1 MPPATAPRIFRPHR
15 HTAVLPMD
23 GSERRCQRLQETFR
37 RTASCRRA
45 DHGKSCRHFALVSR
59 GHRSDRTPPRESP
72 RHFAARMDESVIVG
86 YYTSAEVHPRSP
98 ARLLLSKERK
108 KPMARNDGIDRTFA
122 RNQDLPTLDDVAKVQ
137 EHNEREKDSYSN
149 QDIDTTQTHRNVH
162 FKKPTDSYAA
172 MFDQMIADGVIS
184 TRGLKADAVKYGE
197 LLFDVNS
204 AYFHNHGGY
213 EYAKQFYADAY
224 KAAVEIVGGEQYILS
239 AVMHADE
246 RNRAMSEALG
256 EDVYHYH
263 LHVVYIPVVEK
274 QILWSKRCKDE
285 FLRGTVKETITQV
298 SRSKKWESKPVLNED
313 GNPMLNA
320 KGKKILKSS
329 YSVLQDDFFNFM
341 RAAGYTDVER
351 GERGSTEEHLT
362 VTQFKLQAE
371 QHRLETV
378 TGQVEQAEQSLA
390 DAKAATEKQKK
401 KLEALQK
408 ETKAA
413 KTIALTVQ
421 DIEEMGKKN
430 ALTGNVSLTPDQCDT
445 LKRYAVNGII
455 ANADNKRL
463 KEKLASAEKTISIW
477 KQRYEAVN
485 EKYMELKQKAQP
497 FLDAIEIASERV
509 WAFVHAILARGKETQ
524 EHKHP
529 MNKTVEEINKMIME
543 DAPMEEINDA
553 IGYIDIYSCFDPI
566 FEPPIDFLEE
576 CRKHWETAQS
586 SFRKTIE
593 RKIGNTW
600 YVIETECDG
609 NEPLADKVK
618 RLIFSDKG
626 GIC

>member
-1 MPPATAPRIFRPHR
+1 MPPATAPRISRPHR
-15 HTAVLPMD
+15 RTAVLPMD

-122 RNQDLPTLDDVAKVQ
+122 RNQDLPTLDDVTKVQ

-285 FLRGTVKETITQV
+285 SLRGTVKETITQV
-298 SRSKKWESKPVLNED
+298 SRSKKWESKPVLDEN

-362 VTQFKLQAE
+362 VTQFKVQAE
-371 QHRLETV
+371 QQRLEAV
-378 TGQVEQAEQSLA
+378 TGQVAQAEQSLA

-401 KLEALQK
+401 KLEALKK
-408 ETKAA
+408 ETQAA
-413 KTIALTVQ
+413 KSVAMTAHE
-421 DIEEMGKKN
+421 IESMGKKN
-430 ALTGNVSLTPDQCDT
+430 PITGNVTMTADECRT
-445 LKRYAVNGII
+445 LKDYAVSSF
-455 ANADNKRL
+455 AEKS
-463 KEKLASAEKTISIW
+463 EKLKYKQKFEQADKNAKIW
-477 KQRYEAVN
+477 KDRFEKLNKDYE
-485 EKYMELKQKAQP
+485 ELKQKAQP
-497 FLDAIEIASERV
+497 FLDAIEIASEKV
-509 WAFVHAILARGKETQ
+509 WAFINAILARGKELY

-529 MNKTVEEINKMIME
+529 ARNRGQDMEI
-543 DAPMEEINDA
+543 
-553 IGYIDIYSCFDPI
+553 
-566 FEPPIDFLEE
+566 
-576 CRKHWETAQS
+576 
-586 SFRKTIE
+586 
-593 RKIGNTW
+593 
-600 YVIETECDG
+600 
-609 NEPLADKVK
+609 
-618 RLIFSDKG
+618 
-626 GIC
+626 

>member
-1 MPPATAPRIFRPHR
+1 MPPATAPRISRPHR

-204 AYFHNHGGY
+204 ASFHNHGGY

-285 FLRGTVKETITQV
+285 SLRGTVKETITQV
-298 SRSKKWESKPVLNED
+298 SRSKKWESKPVLDEN

-362 VTQFKLQAE
+362 VTQFKVQAE
-371 QHRLETV
+371 QQRLEAV
-378 TGQVEQAEQSLA
+378 TGQVTQAEQSLA

-401 KLEALQK
+401 KLEALKK
-408 ETKAA
+408 ETQAA
-413 KTIALTVQ
+413 KSVAMTAHE
-421 DIEEMGKKN
+421 IESMGKKN
-430 ALTGNVSLTPDQCDT
+430 PITGNVTMTADECRT
-445 LKRYAVNGII
+445 LKDYAVSSF
-455 ANADNKRL
+455 AEKS
-463 KEKLASAEKTISIW
+463 EKLKYKQKFEQADKNAKIW
-477 KQRYEAVN
+477 KDRFEKLNKDYE
-485 EKYMELKQKAQP
+485 ELKQKAQP
-497 FLDAIEIASERV
+497 FLDAIEIASEKV
-509 WAFVHAILARGKETQ
+509 WAFINAILARGKELY

-529 MNKTVEEINKMIME
+529 ARNRGQDMEI
-543 DAPMEEINDA
+543 
-553 IGYIDIYSCFDPI
+553 
-566 FEPPIDFLEE
+566 
-576 CRKHWETAQS
+576 
-586 SFRKTIE
+586 
-593 RKIGNTW
+593 
-600 YVIETECDG
+600 
-609 NEPLADKVK
+609 
-618 RLIFSDKG
+618 
-626 GIC
+626 

>member
-1 MPPATAPRIFRPHR
+1 
-15 HTAVLPMD
+15 
-23 GSERRCQRLQETFR
+23 
-37 RTASCRRA
+37 
-45 DHGKSCRHFALVSR
+45 
-59 GHRSDRTPPRESP
+59 
-72 RHFAARMDESVIVG
+72 
-86 YYTSAEVHPRSP
+86 
-98 ARLLLSKERK
+98 
-108 KPMARNDGIDRTFA
+108 MARNDGIDRTFA

-421 DIEEMGKKN
+421 DIEEMGKK
-430 ALTGNVSLTPDQCDT
+430 ATFGNNITLTPDECDT
-445 LKRYAVNGII
+445 LKRYATNGILF
-455 ANADNKRL
+455 NAENERL
-463 KEKLASAEKTISIW
+463 REKLESAQKSASIW
-477 KQRYEAVN
+477 KQRYEKLH
-485 EKYMELKQKAQP
+485 EQYTELKQKAQP
-497 FLDAIEIASERV
+497 FMDALEIASEKV
-509 WAFVHAILARGKETQ
+509 WAFINSILARGKETQ
-524 EHKHP
+524 EHKAP
-529 MNKTVEEINKMIME
+529 ARKRGQDMEI
-543 DAPMEEINDA
+543 
-553 IGYIDIYSCFDPI
+553 
-566 FEPPIDFLEE
+566 
-576 CRKHWETAQS
+576 
-586 SFRKTIE
+586 
-593 RKIGNTW
+593 
-600 YVIETECDG
+600 
-609 NEPLADKVK
+609 
-618 RLIFSDKG
+618 
-626 GIC
+626 

>member
-1 MPPATAPRIFRPHR
+1 MPPATAPRISRPHR

-285 FLRGTVKETITQV
+285 SLRGTVKETITQV
-298 SRSKKWESKPVLNED
+298 SRSKKWESKPVLDEN

-329 YSVLQDDFFNFM
+329 YSVLQDDFFHFM
-341 RAAGYTDVER
+341 RNAGYTDVER

-362 VTQFKLQAE
+362 VTQFKVQAE
-371 QHRLETV
+371 QQRLEAV
-378 TGQVEQAEQSLA
+378 TGQVTQAEQSLA

-401 KLEALQK
+401 KLEALKK
-408 ETKAA
+408 ETQAA
-413 KTIALTVQ
+413 KSVAMTAHE
-421 DIEEMGKKN
+421 IESMGKKN
-430 ALTGNVSLTPDQCDT
+430 PITGNVTMTADECRT
-445 LKRYAVNGII
+445 LKDYAVSSF
-455 ANADNKRL
+455 AEKS
-463 KEKLASAEKTISIW
+463 EKLKYKQKFEQADKNAKIW
-477 KQRYEAVN
+477 KDRFEKLNKDYE
-485 EKYMELKQKAQP
+485 ELKQKAQP
-497 FLDAIEIASERV
+497 FLDAIEIASEKV
-509 WAFVHAILARGKETQ
+509 WAFINAILARGKELY

-529 MNKTVEEINKMIME
+529 ARNRGQDMEI
-543 DAPMEEINDA
+543 
-553 IGYIDIYSCFDPI
+553 
-566 FEPPIDFLEE
+566 
-576 CRKHWETAQS
+576 
-586 SFRKTIE
+586 
-593 RKIGNTW
+593 
-600 YVIETECDG
+600 
-609 NEPLADKVK
+609 
-618 RLIFSDKG
+618 
-626 GIC
+626 